1 MHAGTIQRQ
10 NGFAMPPEM
19 AKKQFETGAGVL
31 DASPRLFANPILDK
45 LSRVHHLTP
54 LLIYAPVVLILLV
67 LAWPH
72 LSVPTILACV
82 LGGYAF
88 WTIAEYW
95 GHRVLFHWQPPG
107 KLGAR
112 IHFLVHGVHHVH
124 PSDPLRLVMPPLL
137 SAPLMIAGYF
147 LLRLVCGPVFVLP
160 VAAGFISGYIGYD
173 MVHFHIHNRMPRRG
187 WERFLRRNHM
197 SHHFRDSSRGYGVS
211 APWWDYVFGTVPA
224 TAKSSD
230 S

>member
-1 MHAGTIQRQ
+1 
-10 NGFAMPPEM
+10 MPPEM
-19 AKKQFETGAGVL
+19 AKKQFETGPIRREAVL
-31 DASPRLFANPILDK
+31 DASPRLFDNPILDK

-54 LLIYAPVVLILLV
+54 LLVYAPVVLVLLV
-67 LAWPH
+67 LASAK
-72 LSVPTILACV
+72 LSLPVIVASV

-88 WTIAEYW
+88 WTICEYW

-147 LLRLVCGPVFVLP
+147 LLRLICGPLFVLP
-160 VAAGFISGYIGYD
+160 VAAGFISGYVGYD
-173 MVHFHIHNRMPRRG
+173 MVHFHVHNRIPRRA
-187 WERFLRRNHM
+187 WERALRRNHM
-197 SHHFRDSSRGYGVS
+197 SHHFRDSTKGYGVS
-211 APWWDYVFGTVPA
+211 APWWDHVFGTVPVTKA
-224 TAKSSD
+224 ASSD